1 MSEAY
6 TTSRAVA
13 AAAAQAHAIV
23 PINAASTRKR
33 KGVDGGKVV
42 PIGSRSPSV
51 RKDDELL
58 SHAGALDSDE
68 MCSEQEKALSEFL
81 RLHPMLSLCAA
92 HSLSFSHTLL
102 RPCPAPLPRVS
113 HVSVDQ
119 GANKDSQERKW
130 HVKAKQ

>member
-42 PIGSRSPSV
+42 PTGSRSPPA

-58 SHAGALDSDE
+58 SRAGAIDSVE

-92 HSLSFSHTLL
+92 RSLPFS
-102 RPCPAPLPRVS
+102 S
-113 HVSVDQ
+113 HVSVHQ

>member
-33 KGVDGGKVV
+33 KGVDEGKAV
-42 PIGSRSPSV
+42 PTESRSPPV

-58 SHAGALDSDE
+58 SRAGALDSDE
-68 MCSEQEKALSEFL
+68 MCTEQEKALSEFL

-92 HSLSFSHTLL
+92 RSHFLAL
-102 RPCPAPLPRVS
+102 PSCPCPAPLPRAS
-113 HVSVDQ
+113 HVSVHQ

>member
-33 KGVDGGKVV
+33 KGVDGRKTV
-42 PIGSRSPSV
+42 PTGSRSPPA

-92 HSLSFSHTLL
+92 RSLPFPHTCQFIKVPTKIA
-102 RPCPAPLPRVS
+102 RSAS
-113 HVSVDQ
+113 
-119 GANKDSQERKW
+119 GT
-130 HVKAKQ
+130 

>member
-23 PINAASTRKR
+23 PINAVSTRKR

-42 PIGSRSPSV
+42 PTGSRSPPV

-68 MCSEQEKALSEFL
+68 MCSEQEKALSQFL

-92 HSLSFSHTLL
+92 RSFPFPNTF
-102 RPCPAPLPRVS
+102 PAPVLPPFHARHACQFIKVPTKIVRS
-113 HVSVDQ
+113 AS
-119 GANKDSQERKW
+119 GT
-130 HVKAKQ
+130 